1 MRLNP
6 LFEDSGLQRS
16 SSSEPSALGEAT
28 QMGHPCAS
36 SLARQRSLSL
46 VMWAMDRLPGS
57 ENIFWNRN
65 GTSLE
70 LPAV

>member
-28 QMGHPCAS
+28 QTGHPCAS

-57 ENIFWNRN
+57 ENIFCMKAWHSV
-65 GTSLE
+65 TK
-70 LPAV
+70 PPW